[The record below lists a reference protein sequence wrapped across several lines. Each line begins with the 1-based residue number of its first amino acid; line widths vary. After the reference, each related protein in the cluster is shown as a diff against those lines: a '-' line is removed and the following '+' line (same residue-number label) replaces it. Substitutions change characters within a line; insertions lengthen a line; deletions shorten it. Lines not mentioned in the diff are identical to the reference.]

1 MFWYLKCY
9 DTHRYT
15 RGNPKRFSPYK
26 FTYMRYSGLKGSSS
40 MGVRF
45 ITAQEAAATIRSGD
59 TVLSTGFTM
68 MGVCEEIY
76 KAIEQRFLEQG
87 SPRDLTLVH
96 AAGASDKING
106 LEHWA
111 NEGLVKRIVG
121 AHWGLAPKLREFIYQ
136 DKAEGFCLPQ
146 GKVSH
151 LIRAMGGKQPGILS
165 KVGLGTFVDPRL
177 EGGAV
182 NASAKASGDR
192 YVDLKEING
201 EEYLFYRSIP
211 INVAFIRGTTIDEN
225 GNLTCEHE
233 GIKLEI
239 MSAALAAKRFGGIVI
254 VQAKYKAKAGTLHP
268 QRVVVPGVLIDYAV
282 IAQDHENN
290 HRMTNGFVFDP
301 SYAGDTRVPVDSVT
315 LLPLSARKVI
325 GRRGILEAYPG
336 ASVNLGTGIPGD
348 TVGPV
353 SAEEGIGDSLT
364 LTIESG
370 VIGGVPAGGVDFGL
384 TQNAE
389 AIIEQPYQFDFYNGM
404 GVDVTYMG
412 AAEVDEQGNVNVSKF
427 GGRVTGCGGFIDI
440 TQSAKK
446 VVFLCSFTAG
456 KADIAVENGRLN
468 IRSNGGKKFLKNVEQ
483 VTFAGRVAAENDWQ
497 EILYVTERA
506 VFRLSREGLVL
517 TEVAPGLDLER
528 DIFAHMEFRPKVA
541 PALKEMDPKLFVD
554 GPMGIR
560 TEFLARA
567 KQ

>member
-1 MFWYLKCY
+1 
-9 DTHRYT
+9 
-15 RGNPKRFSPYK
+15 
-26 FTYMRYSGLKGSSS
+26 

-45 ITAQEAAATIRSGD
+45 ITAQEAATKIHNGD
-59 TVLSTGFTM
+59 TVLTTGFTM
-68 MGVCEEIY
+68 MGVCEEIF
-76 KAIEQRFLEQG
+76 KAIEGRFLQEG
-87 SPRDLTLVH
+87 TPRDITLVH
-96 AAGASDKING
+96 AAGESDKANG

-111 NEGLVKRIVG
+111 NDGLIKRVIG
-121 AHWGLAPKLREFIYQ
+121 AHWGLAPKMREFIFQ
-136 DKAEGFCLPQ
+136 DRAEGFCLPQ
-146 GKVSH
+146 GKMVH

-177 EGGAV
+177 DGGAV
-182 NASAKASGDR
+182 NASAKASGLR
-192 YVDLKEING
+192 FVDLKEIDG
-201 EEYLFYRSIP
+201 EEYLFYKSIP
-211 INVAFIRGTTIDEN
+211 VNVAFIRGTTIDEH

-254 VQAKYKAKAGTLHP
+254 AQAKYKAKSGTLHP
-268 QRVVVPGVLIDYAV
+268 QRVIVPGLFIDYAV
-282 IAQDHENN
+282 IAQDQEHN
-290 HRMTNGFVFDP
+290 HRMTNGWVFDP
-301 SYAGDTRVPVDSVT
+301 SYAGDFRVPVDSVAT
-315 LLPLSARKVI
+315 LPLSARKVI
-325 GRRGILEAYPG
+325 GRRGVLEAYPG

-353 SAEEGIGDSLT
+353 SAEEGIADRLT

-370 VIGGVPAGGVDFGL
+370 AIGGVPAGGVDFGL

-412 AAEVDEQGNVNVSKF
+412 AAEIDEKGNVNVSRF
-427 GGRVTGCGGFIDI
+427 GGRMVGCGGFIDI

-456 KADIAVENGRLN
+456 KQDVAVLDGRLKIN
-468 IRSNGGKKFLKNVEQ
+468 ANGGVKFLKQVEQ
-483 VTFAGRVAAENDWQ
+483 VTFAGQVAAKNDWQ
-497 EILYVTERA
+497 EIVYVTERA
-506 VFRLSREGLVL
+506 VFRLDRDGLVL
-517 TEVAPGLDLER
+517 TEVAPGCDLER
-528 DIFAHMEFRPKVA
+528 DIFALMEFRPKVA
-541 PALKEMDPKLFVD
+541 SDLKTMDPALFRD

>member
-1 MFWYLKCY
+1 
-9 DTHRYT
+9 
-15 RGNPKRFSPYK
+15 
-26 FTYMRYSGLKGSSS
+26 

-45 ITAQEAAATIRSGD
+45 ISAAEAALKIRNGD
-59 TVLSTGFTM
+59 TVLNTGFTM
-68 MGVCEEIY
+68 MGVCEEIF
-76 KAIEQRFLEQG
+76 KAIEQSYLTEG

-96 AAGASDKING
+96 AAGASDKVNG

-111 NEGLVKRIVG
+111 NDGLIKRVIG
-121 AHWGLAPKLREFIYQ
+121 AHWGLAPKMREFIFQ
-136 DKAEGFCLPQ
+136 DRAEGFCLPQ

-151 LIRAMGGKQPGILS
+151 LIRAMGGKQPGVLS

-177 EGGAV
+177 DGGAV
-182 NASAKASGDR
+182 NASAKASGLR
-192 YVDLKEING
+192 FVELKEIDG
-201 EEYLFYRSIP
+201 EEYLFYKAIP
-211 INVAFIRGTTIDEN
+211 INVALIRGTTIDEN

-254 VQAKYKAKAGTLHP
+254 AQAKYKAKAGTLHP
-268 QRVVVPGVLIDYAV
+268 QRVVVPGLFIDYAV
-282 IAQDHENN
+282 IAQDPVQN
-290 HRMTNGFVFDP
+290 HRMTNGFLFEP
-301 SYAGDTRVPVDSVT
+301 SYAGDIRVPVDSVAM
-315 LLPLSARKVI
+315 LPLSARKVI
-325 GRRGILEAYPG
+325 GRRGIMEAYPG

-353 SAEEGIGDSLT
+353 SAEEGIADSLT

-370 VIGGVPAGGVDFGL
+370 AIGGVPAGGVDFGL

-456 KADIAVENGRLN
+456 KADIAVEDGELK
-468 IRSNGGKKFLKNVEQ
+468 IRSNGGKKFLKRVEHI
-483 VTFAGRVAAENDWQ
+483 TFAGQVAAQNDWQ
-497 EILYVTERA
+497 EIIYVTERA
-506 VFRLSREGLVL
+506 VFRLDRDGLVL
-517 TEVAPGLDLER
+517 TEVAPGCDLER

-541 PALKEMDPKLFVD
+541 ADLKTMDRAVFAE

-560 TEFLARA
+560 TEFLARTR
-567 KQ
+567 Q